1 MKTGDVVYNF
11 YHGIRR
17 YGVVKAVERSTDG
30 WCYCTVRWFNDEV
43 YQRAIE
49 DRKKLVDKKWELDL
63 YRVDILQKIDL
74 HKELSTLEDMRHYL
88 NQT

>member
-1 MKTGDVVYNF
+1 MKPGDVVYNF

-17 YGVVKAVERSTDG
+17 HGVIKTIKKADDG
-30 WCYCTVRWFNDEV
+30 WSYCNVRWFNDEV

-49 DRKKLVDKKWELDL
+49 DRKKLVDKKWDLDF
-63 YRVDILQKIDL
+63 YRVDLLQKIDL
-74 HKELSTLEDMRHYL
+74 HDEISTLEDIRHYL